1 MNEVTITAAGR
12 VGSGKSALL
21 GEIEILLKA
30 LGVPYRY
37 ADPKAAQAEKN
48 LTHADWVG
56 ELERVKPTVVLA
68 EANPATAAV
77 EDLKFTMAEGLE
89 VRLNMERVRA
99 SLDTMLAAAR
109 ECDLHAAAAHN
120 AAEEARSENQQGA
133 ELVARGA
140 ELAAK
145 KIAAR
150 LRELADA

>member
-12 VGSGKSALL
+12 AGSGKSALL

-37 ADPKAAQAEKN
+37 ADPKAAQVEKN

-56 ELERVKPTVVLA
+56 EIERIKPTVVLA
-68 EANPATAAV
+68 EVNPVMAV
-77 EDLKFTMAEGLE
+77 ISDSRGDIF
-89 VRLNMERVRA
+89 R
-99 SLDTMLAAAR
+99 DTMLTAAR
-109 ECDLHAAAAHN
+109 ECDLHVLAAHN
-120 AAEEARSENQQGA
+120 AAEEAKAGNERGA

>member
-1 MNEVTITAAGR
+1 MSEVTITAAGR

-37 ADPKAAQAEKN
+37 ADPKAAQVEKN

-56 ELERVKPTVVLA
+56 EIERIKPTVVLA
-68 EANPATAAV
+68 EANSGTLALTVTAARS
-77 EDLKFTMAEGLE
+77 EALRD
-89 VRLNMERVRA
+89 
-99 SLDTMLAAAR
+99 SMLTAAR
-109 ECDLHAAAAHN
+109 ECDLHVAAAHH
-120 AAEEARSENQQGA
+120 AAEEAKAANQQGA

-150 LRELADA
+150 LRELAGA

>member
-37 ADPKAAQAEKN
+37 ADPKAAQVEKN

-56 ELERVKPTVVLA
+56 EIERIKPTVVLA
-68 EANPATAAV
+68 EANPAMTAAFAARS
-77 EDLKFTMAEGLE
+77 EALRD
-89 VRLNMERVRA
+89 
-99 SLDTMLAAAR
+99 SMLAAAR
-109 ECDLHAAAAHN
+109 ECDLHVAAAHH
-120 AAEEARSENQQGA
+120 AAEEAKAANQQGA

-150 LRELADA
+150 LRELAGA

>member
-56 ELERVKPTVVLA
+56 VIEQVKPTVVLA
-68 EANPATAAV
+68 E
-77 EDLKFTMAEGLE
+77 EL
-89 VRLNMERVRA
+89 A
-99 SLDTMLAAAR
+99 SLKTLEQAQRERAIRRDALLTAAR
-109 ECDLHAAAAHN
+109 ECDLHVAAAHH
-120 AAEEARSENQQGA
+120 AAEEARAENQQGA

-145 KIAAR
+145 KIAER
-150 LRELADA
+150 LRELAAAQ

>member
-37 ADPKAAQAEKN
+37 ADPKAAQVEKN

-56 ELERVKPTVVLA
+56 EIERTKPTVVLA
-68 EANPATAAV
+68 EEFASLKAV
-77 EDLKFTMAEGLE
+77 EQAQ
-89 VRLNMERVRA
+89 RERAIRRDA
-99 SLDTMLAAAR
+99 TLAAAR
-109 ECDLHAAAAHN
+109 ECDLHAVAAHN

-150 LRELADA
+150 LRELAGA